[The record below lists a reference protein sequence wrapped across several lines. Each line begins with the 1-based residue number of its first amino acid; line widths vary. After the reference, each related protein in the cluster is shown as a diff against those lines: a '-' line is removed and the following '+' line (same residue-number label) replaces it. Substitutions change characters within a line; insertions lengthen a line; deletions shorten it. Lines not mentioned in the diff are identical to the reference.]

1 MPTCCR
7 ISPASQEKE
16 SLLGMPVIKTHL
28 TEWKHSSNRL
38 HAQIPR
44 SQLTYSYQHR
54 WQWLSNGSSNR
65 AANQP
70 VSYFSR
76 KLNSAQSN
84 FTTMEKE
91 LLSMVE
97 MLREFRTMLHGGDIS
112 IIKISPNAQHS
123 AGLTLAAL
131 HWRIWSLIWIC
142 QGCWQHHGVFFE
154 SPVNCGREE
163 CPWTLCWPC
172 VKLQNSNW
180 K

>member
-1 MPTCCR
+1 VPTCCR

-112 IIKISPNAQHS
+112 IIKISPIQCSTLSGSYTGGSTLKNMVLNLNMPRV
-123 AGLTLAAL
+123 LTTS
-131 HWRIWSLIWIC
+131 WRIFWVAC
-142 QGCWQHHGVFFE
+142 QLRK
-154 SPVNCGREE
+154 GRMPLDLMLALRKVTE
-163 CPWTLCWPC
+163 
-172 VKLQNSNW
+172 
-180 K
+180 